1 MVFYKIYLKVMDIYA
16 LTDKAI
22 LVQIGKKLKEAR
34 VAQNMSQKT
43 LATASGMSMFSISQM
58 ENGHN
63 TSLLSI
69 IMVLRAL
76 NRFDVLEGL
85 FQEPVLSPIAYS
97 EYLRKHKP
105 RKRAY
110 KFSDKQQDS
119 LVAEPQAQY
128 FRWDKD

>member
-1 MVFYKIYLKVMDIYA
+1 MDNIYA

-105 RKRAY
+105 RKRVYNTANEQ
-110 KFSDKQQDS
+110 KNSLAADS
-119 LVAEPQAQY
+119 PAQY
-128 FRWDKD
+128 FKWDKE